1 MGKTTLNIF
10 YLGLAL
16 ASIAGALLWKIWPLL
31 ILVVPAI
38 AAIFIKR
45 RTR

>member
-1 MGKTTLNIF
+1 MGKATQNIL
-10 YLGLAL
+10 YLTLAL
-16 ASIAGALLWKIWPLL
+16 VIVAGALLWKIWPLMVL
-31 ILVVPAI
+31 AVPAI

>member
-1 MGKTTLNIF
+1 MGKAAQNIL
-10 YLGLAL
+10 YLAL
-16 ASIAGALLWKIWPLL
+16 ASAFIFGALLWKIWPLMVL
-31 ILVVPAI
+31 AVPAI